1 MEKIVFSYAGK
12 DRMSKVAQL
21 HSHRG
26 YELLYIDSG
35 HCVIT
40 FNNSQKLDGAQ
51 GDVFL
56 IPPHIQHERYN
67 LSECH
72 TYYAVFE
79 CNSVE
84 FMNMKNVWKI
94 AAAGDGI
101 VHKSFQMLPELNK
114 IYDPIQAATLISFI
128 LLHLK
133 WFDKKKKWKEALHPA
148 LQRTCDYI
156 TSNLH
161 KTLSND
167 DIASVAAISVSHLF
181 LLFHSAFGISPQ
193 RYLLE
198 QRMTAARQLLL
209 DPYYNISEGASQV
222 GFSNIFYFSRCFK
235 KYHGVSPSEYR
246 GNPSHFAD
254 TESYCIRS

>member
-114 IYDPIQAATLISFI
+114 IYETFN
-128 LLHLK
+128 
-133 WFDKKKKWKEALHPA
+133 E
-148 LQRTCDYI
+148 
-156 TSNLH
+156 
-161 KTLSND
+161 
-167 DIASVAAISVSHLF
+167 IASNHE
-181 LLFHSAFGISPQ
+181 LLANLKTSSSFEKLVYI
-193 RYLLE
+193 LK
-198 QRMTAARQLLL
+198 
-209 DPYYNISEGASQV
+209 EGL
-222 GFSNIFYFSRCFK
+222 
-235 KYHGVSPSEYR
+235 
-246 GNPSHFAD
+246 
-254 TESYCIRS
+254 

>member
-84 FMNMKNVWKI
+84 FMNMKTNE
-94 AAAGDGI
+94 
-101 VHKSFQMLPELNK
+101 KSYKE
-114 IYDPIQAATLISFI
+114 I
-128 LLHLK
+128 LG
-133 WFDKKKKWKEALHPA
+133 FYY
-148 LQRTCDYI
+148 TGVG
-156 TSNLH
+156 
-161 KTLSND
+161 LS
-167 DIASVAAISVSHLF
+167 
-181 LLFHSAFGISPQ
+181 
-193 RYLLE
+193 Y
-198 QRMTAARQLLL
+198 
-209 DPYYNISEGASQV
+209 
-222 GFSNIFYFSRCFK
+222 
-235 KYHGVSPSEYR
+235 GV
-246 GNPSHFAD
+246 N
-254 TESYCIRS
+254 